1 MIRNITVTKQP
12 RNDPIPDKPSN
23 FPPLDNL
30 HLELLEN
37 KKKLKKGLPLV
48 PLQKCRPPQPR
59 HTETSEK
66 KTQKSQDMP
75 KDEDANIMEE
85 LGDDEENDQIKE
97 EIGAENEEG
106 QDGDDKEVVEDDEK
120 EDDGDDPYAGLS
132 PEEREVKER
141 EEYIWRFRILKKQ
154 YKNPSV
160 PIPDFNEHSD
170 LPMMKTTYDRTIK
183 ELYLDESVESYRTY
197 LVGGFIVLEFVCTQ
211 WIGIDLS
218 GFTMQQTKM
227 MYKYDRLLIELG
239 EKSYSRWGM
248 DLPVEVRLIGLILLQ
263 AGIFYLGKII
273 SDKFGN
279 SISELFKGI
288 TGQPPNRTEEHTSNN
303 ELPKKRKMRGPRIKP
318 EDIRN
323 MSHAQAAEDNDRSL

>member
-1 MIRNITVTKQP
+1 MIRNITVTRQP
-12 RNDPIPDKPSN
+12 RNNPIPDKPSN

-48 PLQKCRPPQPR
+48 PLQKRRPPQPR

-66 KTQKSQDMP
+66 KQSDEKSLP
-75 KDEDANIMEE
+75 NDEDTDIMEE
-85 LGDDEENDQIKE
+85 LGDDEENDKVKE
-97 EIGAENEEG
+97 ESEEEKDGEDEVAEEDEK
-106 QDGDDKEVVEDDEK
+106 QDEDDI
-120 EDDGDDPYAGLS
+120 YAGLS
-132 PEEREVKER
+132 PEEREIKER

-170 LPMMKTTYDRTIK
+170 LPMMKNSYERTIK

-218 GFTMQQTKM
+218 GFTIQQTAM

-248 DLPVEVRLIGLILLQ
+248 DLPVEVRLIGLLIMQ

-279 SISELFKGI
+279 SIAELFKGV
-288 TGQPPNRTEEHTSNN
+288 TGQPPPPEHTSNT

-323 MSHAQAAEDNDRSL
+323 MSHAQAAEDSDRSL